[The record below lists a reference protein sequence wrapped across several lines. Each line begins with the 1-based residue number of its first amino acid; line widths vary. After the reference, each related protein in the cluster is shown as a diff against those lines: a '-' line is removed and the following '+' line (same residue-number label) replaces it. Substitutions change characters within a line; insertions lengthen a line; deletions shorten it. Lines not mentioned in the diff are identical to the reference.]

1 MKAHYLTVAL
11 TFGLFSLPAVAGN
24 SDAVAVYSTQ
34 QSQGSAAIGSHVFY
48 TKDFTVAVTNLSDK
62 DIDLSKLCLQA
73 SSANGK
79 VFELDT
85 VDEKLMSGILKPKA
99 MVKGLAV
106 FASNDESVYNAS
118 LVKMSDKCQ

>member
-11 TFGLFSLPAVAGN
+11 AFGVVSLPAVAGS

-34 QSQGSAAIGSHVFY
+34 QNQGSAAIGNHVFF

-73 SSANGK
+73 SSADGK
-79 VFELDT
+79 VFKLDT
-85 VDEKLMSGILKPKA
+85 VDENLMSGILKPEG
-99 MVKGLAV
+99 MVKGFAV

>member
-1 MKAHYLTVAL
+1 MKAHYLSAAL
-11 TFGLFSLPAVAGN
+11 AFGLFSLPAIAGN

-48 TKDFTVAVTNLSDK
+48 TKDFTVSVTNLSDK